1 MYAGAAGDRLF
12 NMLMRE
18 FRKQYDF
25 VCIAGREV
33 PTQNS
38 PTSMSPFSTGIAD
51 PRKKTTFAG
60 GISCLLGTARDQ
72 REMVNHMAQEEGSAS
87 GPGRKGRG
95 NVERGWLMR

>member
-1 MYAGAAGDRLF
+1 MKECSTSKLS
-12 NMLMRE
+12 
-18 FRKQYDF
+18 
-25 VCIAGREV
+25 GREV

-51 PRKKTTFAG
+51 PRKKTAFAG

-87 GPGRKGRG
+87 GPGRKGRE